1 MNIKKYII
9 PEEYITSDFAK
20 NSKYSSI
27 KNAYDRNDL
36 SIIVN
41 GSVWYTE
48 GCPAKIQNTVRR
60 EMKRLYP
67 HLIYLWDL

>member
-9 PEEYITSDFAK
+9 PEYITSDFAK
-20 NSKYSSI
+20 NSTYSSV

-36 SIIVN
+36 SIIAN
-41 GSVWYTE
+41 GYFWYTE
-48 GCPAKIQNTVRR
+48 NCPTRIQNTVYR

-67 HLIYLWDL
+67 HLTYLWDL